1 MTVGRLSQ
9 RAVRCRTVTSEL
21 DTARSSETVG
31 HATSAIHSPRLPDD
45 VIPDLLPAPHGD
57 HCSPMRTTWSPRTV
71 IQNIPLPARVKVA
84 SLARLTGMSWL
95 LPASWLAVMAASART
110 GSVRSLGLTLRE

>member
-1 MTVGRLSQ
+1 
-9 RAVRCRTVTSEL
+9 
-21 DTARSSETVG
+21 
-31 HATSAIHSPRLPDD
+31 
-45 VIPDLLPAPHGD
+45 
-57 HCSPMRTTWSPRTV
+57 MRTTWSPRTV

-84 SLARLTGMSWL
+84 SLAARLTGMSWL